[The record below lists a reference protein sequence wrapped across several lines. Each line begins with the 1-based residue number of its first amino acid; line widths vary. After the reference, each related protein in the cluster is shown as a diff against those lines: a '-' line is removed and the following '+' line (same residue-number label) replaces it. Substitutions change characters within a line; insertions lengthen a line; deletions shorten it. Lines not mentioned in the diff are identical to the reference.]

1 VAFKKGE
8 SGNLAGRPKG
18 RGDKR
23 TELRK
28 LLDPHAPEVIDTL
41 INLAKGGDTTA
52 IKLVLDRTISVL
64 KASSEQS
71 QTISLAGD
79 SLKDKGDSV
88 LRLIANGEITID
100 ESTRLMVILSMQ
112 AKLVELNSLEERLT
126 ALEDA
131 K

>member
-1 VAFKKGE
+1 MAFKKGE